1 MDSSDSDSDANVL
14 PKSTKRKKTCNAEFA
29 GIGQRVE
36 VRYDDGIWYKGTLV
50 NFDVFNG
57 QWKIEF
63 DDDDEE
69 AFVKYPDKDVR
80 LTV

>member
-14 PKSTKRKKTCNAEFA
+14 PKSTKISRKKICNAEFA

-63 DDDDEE
+63 NDDDEE
-69 AFVKYPDKDVR
+69 SK
-80 LTV
+80 LL